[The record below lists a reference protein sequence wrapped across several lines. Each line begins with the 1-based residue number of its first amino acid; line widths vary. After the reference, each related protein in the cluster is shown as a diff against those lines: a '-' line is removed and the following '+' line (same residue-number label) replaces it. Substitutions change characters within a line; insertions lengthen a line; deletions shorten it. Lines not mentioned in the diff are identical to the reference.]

1 MDAWG
6 KEGEVMKVLGI
17 AGSLR
22 PQSNTLYYVKTALGV
37 IEGQG
42 IETELVSLEGKEIKP
57 CTGCYDCTRQAR
69 CTIEGDDFDETLE
82 KMRRAEGLILGSPV
96 YLSSVVPQMMA
107 LLGRAT
113 FVAYWNN
120 KFLSG
125 KVGGPITVARRSG
138 QNMAFSQLLL
148 WFFIN
153 GLIVPGSTYWNV
165 GIAGT
170 GGVWDA
176 EKDTEGL
183 QTVAHFAQ
191 NMSSVMKRLFP

>member
-1 MDAWG
+1 
-6 KEGEVMKVLGI
+6 MKVLGI

-37 IEGQG
+37 FEGQG
-42 IETELVSLEGKEIKP
+42 IQTELVSLQGKEIKP
-57 CTGCYDCTRQAR
+57 CTGCYDCTKQGR
-69 CTIEGDDFDETLE
+69 CTIEGDDFDEILE
-82 KMRRAEGLILGSPV
+82 KMRTAEGLILGSPV

-125 KVGGPITVARRSG
+125 KVGGPVTVARRAG
-138 QNMAFSQLLL
+138 HNMAFSQLLL

-153 GLIVPGSTYWNV
+153 GFIVPGSTYWNV
-165 GIAGT
+165 ATAGT
-170 GGVWDA
+170 GGARDA
-176 EKDTEGL
+176 EKDVEAV
-183 QTVAHFAQ
+183 QTVTNFAQ
-191 NMSSVMKRLFP
+191 NMARVMKRLFL

>member
-1 MDAWG
+1 
-6 KEGEVMKVLGI
+6 MKVLGI

-22 PQSNTLYYVKTALGV
+22 PQSNTLHYVKTCLETFEK
-37 IEGQG
+37 EGIQ
-42 IETELVSLEGKEIKP
+42 TELVSLRGKEIKP

-69 CTIEGDDFDETLE
+69 CTIEGDDFDEILE
-82 KMRRAEGLILGSPV
+82 KMRTAEGLILGSPV

-120 KFLSG
+120 KFLTG
-125 KVGGPITVARRSG
+125 KVGGPITVARRAG
-138 QNMAFSQLLL
+138 HNVAFSQLLL

-165 GIAGT
+165 GTAGT
-170 GGVWDA
+170 GGARDA
-176 EKDTEGL
+176 EKDAEGL
-183 QTVAHFAQ
+183 QTVFNFAQ
-191 NMSSVMKRLFP
+191 NMSKLMKKLFS